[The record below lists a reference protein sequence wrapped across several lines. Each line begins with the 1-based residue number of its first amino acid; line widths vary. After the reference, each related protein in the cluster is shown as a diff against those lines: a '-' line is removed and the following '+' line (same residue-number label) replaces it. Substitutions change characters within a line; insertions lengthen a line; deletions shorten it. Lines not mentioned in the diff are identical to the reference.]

1 MNTDGIKNRLKQVID
16 FQGISIRQFEKSIG
30 ASNAYISSIKDDIS
44 TKYIRNIMRV
54 YPNISIEWI
63 IAGEG
68 SMLRSG
74 SASNTQISQVA
85 NGDSNRQMQHISN
98 ADADDVL
105 RLTKRIQELQQQNAK
120 LIDIISSLS
129 K

>member
-1 MNTDGIKNRLKQVID
+1 MNTDGIKDRLKQVID

-30 ASNAYISSIKDDIS
+30 ASNAYFSSIKDDIS

-63 IAGEG
+63 ISGEG
-68 SMLRSG
+68 NMLRSG
-74 SASNTQISQVA
+74 SANNMQISQVA
-85 NGDSNRQMQHISN
+85 NGDSNRQLQHISN
-98 ADADDVL
+98 ADTDDVL

-120 LIDIISSLS
+120 LIDIISQLT

>member
-1 MNTDGIKNRLKQVID
+1 MSTDGIKDRLKKVID

-30 ASNAYISSIKDDIS
+30 ASNAYFSSIKDDIS

-68 SMLRSG
+68 NMLRNG
-74 SASNTQISQVA
+74 SANNTQISQVA
-85 NGDSNRQMQHISN
+85 NGDGNSQTQHISDSG
-98 ADADDVL
+98 ADEVL
-105 RLTKRIQELQQQNAK
+105 YLTSRIQELQRQNAK

>member
-1 MNTDGIKNRLKQVID
+1 MNTDGIKDRLRQVID

-30 ASNAYISSIKDDIS
+30 ASNAYFSSIKDDIS

-68 SMLRSG
+68 NMLRNG
-74 SASNTQISQVA
+74 SANNTQIEQVA
-85 NGDSNRQMQHISN
+85 IGDHNSQSQHIDSSGT
-98 ADADDVL
+98 DDVL
-105 RLTKRIQELQQQNAK
+105 RLINRIQELQQQNAK